1 MATARKR
8 GGVAPKLLKKAV
20 GKKARAKKA
29 APEAPGLAV
38 GDVVVWNPSYSN
50 DRMERR
56 TVTAIKR
63 TASPHYLRVS
73 ISGCSE
79 KTVFSWNV
87 SQRRGRNGSSFHVQI
102 IEPLTPEL
110 DERIEAQELIARAAT
125 VFDPAERLRE
135 GNDFRDFRD
144 FSHAGERARLKFTEE
159 NVRAKLSVATKL
171 IAAAQKVLADIDA
184 FRRNA
189 KHLV

>member
-1 MATARKR
+1 MAATRKR

-29 APEAPGLAV
+29 PTEAPGLAV
-38 GDVVVWNPSYSN
+38 GDVVVWNPSYS
-50 DRMERR
+50 RMERR

-73 ISGCSE
+73 ISDCSE

-110 DERIEAQELIARAAT
+110 DERIEAQALIARAST

-144 FSHAGERARLKFTEE
+144 FSHAGERARLKFAEE
-159 NVRAKLSVATKL
+159 NVRAKLTEAKRL
-171 IAAAQKVLADIDA
+171 IAAAKKVIDDIDA
-184 FRRNA
+184 FRRTA

>member
-29 APEAPGLAV
+29 PTEAPGLAV

-73 ISGCSE
+73 ISDCSE

-110 DERIEAQELIARAAT
+110 DERIEAQALIARAAT
-125 VFDPAERLRE
+125 VFDPAERLRDW
-135 GNDFRDFRD
+135 NDFRD
-144 FSHAGERARLKFTEE
+144 FSHAGERARLKFAEE
-159 NVRAKLSVATKL
+159 SVRAKLSVATKL

>member
-1 MATARKR
+1 MAATRKR
-8 GGVAPKLLKKAV
+8 GGVAPKVSKKAA

-29 APEAPGLAV
+29 PPSPGLAV

-73 ISGCSE
+73 ISDCSE

-110 DERIEAQELIARAAT
+110 DERIEAQALIARAST
-125 VFDPAERLRE
+125 VFDPAERLGE

-171 IAAAQKVLADIDA
+171 IAAAQKVLDDIDA

>member
-1 MATARKR
+1 MATRKR

-29 APEAPGLAV
+29 PPSPGLTV
-38 GDVVVWNPSYSN
+38 GDVVVWHPSYSN
-50 DRMERR
+50 DQMERR

-63 TASPHYLRVS
+63 TASPYYLRVS

-87 SQRRGRNGSSFHVQI
+87 SQRRGRNGSSFHTQI

-110 DERIEAQELIARAAT
+110 DERVEAQALMSRAAT
-125 VFDPAERLRE
+125 VFDPAERLR
-135 GNDFRDFRD
+135 DSDLRFHD
-144 FSHAGERARLKFTEE
+144 HVGERTRLKFAEE
-159 NVRAKLSVATKL
+159 SVRAKLTEAKRL
-171 IAAAQKVLADIDA
+171 IAAAKKVIDDIDA
-184 FRRNA
+184 FRRKA